1 MNTQIFYPIPADE
14 LLALTA
20 YGEAASEGA
29 EGMMA
34 VINVVLN
41 RMKDM
46 SSYADSTILSQTGS
60 AYHAVVLKPYQFS
73 AFNATDPVRAKLESL
88 LKTFTTSV
96 NSNTTLN
103 QAYQLAQL
111 AVQGQLADNTGGATH
126 YHTTAVAPSWS
137 KTIDYIGQLGNH
149 LFYSALPVWERVRTT
164 VTEAYETVSPYMT
177 YILLGIIGLGGWYYI
192 KRRK

>member
-1 MNTQIFYPIPADE
+1 MADIFLTIPADK

-41 RMKDM
+41 RMKDLAQF
-46 SSYADSTILSQTGS
+46 ADKNILQQTGS
-60 AYHAVVLKPYQFS
+60 AYHAVILKAKQFS
-73 AFNATDPVRAKLESL
+73 AFNSTDPVRPKLENL
-88 LKTFTTSV
+88 LNNFTNAV
-96 NSNTTLN
+96 KSNTALN
-103 QAYQLAQL
+103 QAYQIATL
-111 AVQGQLADNTGGATH
+111 AVRGQLSDNTAGATH

-149 LFYSALPVWERVRTT
+149 VFYSVLPAWNRIRTT
-164 VTEAYETVSPYMT
+164 ASEAFESISPYMT
-177 YILLGIIGLGGWYYI
+177 YIVTALLGLGGLYLL